1 MAIDFPNSPS
11 INDVHSDGLASWT
24 WTGYAWKRIPDP
36 GAKGQKGDP
45 GPQGIQGLIGS
56 QGDKGQKGDVL
67 AKGVKGEEGQKGE
80 KGDVLAKGV
89 KGEVGDKGQ
98 KGEPGVS
105 IKGEQ
110 GNKGIKGD
118 AVKGDQG
125 DKGDEGQKGD
135 TGSGGEKG
143 ATGSLST
150 ANVSNPSRSLG
161 TDYQNTTGELMY
173 VITTTLV
180 PTWSNYTISKI
191 GAATNSYAEVFLARD
206 NGSANANNVWVTSV
220 FWVPNNYYYR
230 VDAFNHLDN
239 NVNST
244 STVRTWSELTFS

>member
-36 GAKGQKGDP
+36 GAKGEP
-45 GPQGIQGLIGS
+45 GIQGPTGPTGLTGS
-56 QGDKGQKGDVL
+56 QGDKGEPGNVL
-67 AKGVKGEEGQKGE
+67 AKGVKGEPGEKGQKG
-80 KGDVLAKGV
+80 DVFAKGV
-89 KGEVGDKGQ
+89 KGEVGPQGDKGNVGDKGPQ
-98 KGEPGVS
+98 GDKGEPGVAV
-105 IKGEQ
+105 KGEQ
-110 GNKGIKGD
+110 GDKGELGQKGESIKGD
-118 AVKGDQG
+118 
-125 DKGDEGQKGD
+125 
-135 TGSGGEKG
+135 KG

-150 ANVSNPSRSLG
+150 ASISTPSRSLG

-191 GAATNSYAEVFLARD
+191 GAATNAYSEVFLARD

-220 FWVPNNYYYR
+220 FWVPTGYYYR
-230 VDAFNHLDN
+230 VDAFNHQNN
-239 NVNST
+239 NVNSN
-244 STVRTWSELTFS
+244 SSVRTWAELTFS

>member
-1 MAIDFPNSPS
+1 MAIDFPNTPS

-36 GAKGQKGDP
+36 GAKGEP
-45 GPQGIQGLIGS
+45 GVEGPTGPTGLTGS
-56 QGDKGQKGDVL
+56 QGDKGEPGNVL
-67 AKGVKGEEGQKGE
+67 AKGVKGEPGEKGE
-80 KGDVLAKGV
+80 KGDVFAKGV
-89 KGEVGDKGQ
+89 KGEVGAQGDKGDVGPQ
-98 KGEPGVS
+98 GPQGDKGEPGVAV
-105 IKGEQ
+105 KGEQ
-110 GNKGIKGD
+110 GDKGELGQKGESIKGD
-118 AVKGDQG
+118 
-125 DKGDEGQKGD
+125 
-135 TGSGGEKG
+135 KG

-150 ANVSNPSRSLG
+150 ASIATPSRSLG

-191 GAATNSYAEVFLARD
+191 GAATNAYTEVFLARD

-220 FWVPNNYYYR
+220 FWVPAGYYYR
-230 VDAFNHLDN
+230 VDAFNHQNN

-244 STVRTWSELTFS
+244 SSVRTWSELTFS

>member
-36 GAKGQKGDP
+36 GAKGEP
-45 GPQGIQGLIGS
+45 GIQGPTGPTGLTGS
-56 QGDKGQKGDVL
+56 QGDKGEPGNVL
-67 AKGVKGEEGQKGE
+67 AKGVKGDVGEKGE
-80 KGDVLAKGV
+80 KGDVFAKGV
-89 KGEVGDKGQ
+89 KGDLGPQGDKGDKGDVGPQ
-98 KGEPGVS
+98 GDKGEPGVAV
-105 IKGEQ
+105 KGEQ
-110 GNKGIKGD
+110 G
-118 AVKGDQG
+118 
-125 DKGDEGQKGD
+125 DKGELGQKGE
-135 TGSGGEKG
+135 SIKGEKG

-150 ANVSNPSRSLG
+150 ASIATPSRSLG

-191 GAATNSYAEVFLARD
+191 GAATNAYSEVFLARD

-220 FWVPNNYYYR
+220 FWVPTGYYYR
-230 VDAFNHLDN
+230 VDAFNHQNN

>member
-1 MAIDFPNSPS
+1 MAIDFPNTPS

-36 GAKGQKGDP
+36 GAKGEP
-45 GPQGIQGLIGS
+45 GIQGPTGPTGLTGS
-56 QGDKGQKGDVL
+56 QGDKGEPGN
-67 AKGVKGEEGQKGE
+67 
-80 KGDVLAKGV
+80 VLAKGV
-89 KGEVGDKGQ
+89 KGEVGEKGEKGDVFAKGVKGDVGPQGDKGDKGDVGPQ
-98 KGEPGVS
+98 GDKGEPGVAV
-105 IKGEQ
+105 KGEQ
-110 GNKGIKGD
+110 G
-118 AVKGDQG
+118 
-125 DKGDEGQKGD
+125 DKGELGQKGE
-135 TGSGGEKG
+135 SIKGEKG

-150 ANVSNPSRSLG
+150 ASISTPTRSLG

-191 GAATNSYAEVFLARD
+191 GTATNAYTEVFLARD

-220 FWVPNNYYYR
+220 FWVPTGYYYR
-230 VDAFNHLDN
+230 VDAFNHQNN
-239 NVNST
+239 NVNSS

>member
-36 GAKGQKGDP
+36 GAKGEP
-45 GPQGIQGLIGS
+45 GIQGPTGPTGLTGS
-56 QGDKGQKGDVL
+56 QGDKGEPGNVL
-67 AKGVKGEEGQKGE
+67 AKGVKGDVGEKGE
-80 KGDVLAKGV
+80 KGDVFAKGV
-89 KGEVGDKGQ
+89 KGDVGPQGDKGDKGDVGPQ
-98 KGEPGVS
+98 GDKGEPGVAV
-105 IKGEQ
+105 KGEQ
-110 GNKGIKGD
+110 G
-118 AVKGDQG
+118 
-125 DKGDEGQKGD
+125 DKGELGQKGE
-135 TGSGGEKG
+135 SIKGEKG

-150 ANVSNPSRSLG
+150 ASIATPTRSLG

-191 GAATNSYAEVFLARD
+191 GAATNAYTEVFLARD

-220 FWVPNNYYYR
+220 FWVPTGYYYR
-230 VDAFNHLDN
+230 VDAFNHQNN

>member
-36 GAKGQKGDP
+36 GAKGEP
-45 GPQGIQGLIGS
+45 GIQGPTGPTGLTGS
-56 QGDKGQKGDVL
+56 QGDKGEPGN
-67 AKGVKGEEGQKGE
+67 
-80 KGDVLAKGV
+80 VLAKGV
-89 KGEVGDKGQ
+89 KGEVGEKGEKGDVFAKGVKGDLGPQGDKGDVGPQ
-98 KGEPGVS
+98 GDKGVKGEPGVAV
-105 IKGEQ
+105 KGEQ
-110 GNKGIKGD
+110 G
-118 AVKGDQG
+118 
-125 DKGDEGQKGD
+125 DKGELGQKGE
-135 TGSGGEKG
+135 SIKGEKG

-150 ANVSNPSRSLG
+150 ASISTPSRSLG

-191 GAATNSYAEVFLARD
+191 GAATNAYSEVFLARD

-220 FWVPNNYYYR
+220 FWVPSNYYYR
-230 VDAFNHLDN
+230 IDAYNHQN
-239 NVNST
+239 NSVNTNNNT
-244 STVRTWSELTFS
+244 SVRTWNELTFS

>member
-11 INDVHSDGLASWT
+11 INDVHSDGLESWT

-36 GAKGQKGDP
+36 GAKGEP
-45 GPQGIQGLIGS
+45 GIQGPTGPTGLTGS
-56 QGDKGQKGDVL
+56 QGDKGEPGNVL
-67 AKGVKGEEGQKGE
+67 AKGVKGDVGEKGE
-80 KGDVLAKGV
+80 KGDVFAKGV
-89 KGEVGDKGQ
+89 KGDVGPQGDKGDKGDVGPQ
-98 KGEPGVS
+98 GDKGEPGVAV
-105 IKGEQ
+105 KGEQ
-110 GNKGIKGD
+110 G
-118 AVKGDQG
+118 
-125 DKGDEGQKGD
+125 DKGELGQKGE
-135 TGSGGEKG
+135 SIKGEKG

-150 ANVSNPSRSLG
+150 ASISTPSRSLG

-191 GAATNSYAEVFLARD
+191 GTATNAYTEVFLARD

-220 FWVPNNYYYR
+220 FWVPTGYYYR
-230 VDAFNHLDN
+230 VDAFNHQNN
-239 NVNST
+239 NVNSS

>member
-36 GAKGQKGDP
+36 GAKGEP
-45 GPQGIQGLIGS
+45 GVEGPTGPTGLTGS
-56 QGDKGQKGDVL
+56 QGDKGEPGNVL
-67 AKGVKGEEGQKGE
+67 AKGVKGEPGEKGE
-80 KGDVLAKGV
+80 KGDVFAKGV
-89 KGEVGDKGQ
+89 KGEVGAQGDKGDVGPQ
-98 KGEPGVS
+98 GPQGDKGEPGVAV
-105 IKGEQ
+105 KGEQ
-110 GNKGIKGD
+110 GDKGELGQKGESIKGD
-118 AVKGDQG
+118 
-125 DKGDEGQKGD
+125 
-135 TGSGGEKG
+135 KG

-150 ANVSNPSRSLG
+150 ASIATPSRSLG

-191 GAATNSYAEVFLARD
+191 GAATNAYSEVFLARD

-220 FWVPNNYYYR
+220 FWVPTGYYYR
-230 VDAFNHLDN
+230 VDAFNHQN
-239 NVNST
+239 NDVNST
-244 STVRTWSELTFS
+244 SSVRTWAELTFS

>member
-11 INDVHSDGLASWT
+11 IKDVHSDGLASWT

-36 GAKGQKGDP
+36 GAKGEP
-45 GPQGIQGLIGS
+45 GIQGPTGPTGLTGS
-56 QGDKGQKGDVL
+56 QGDKGEPGNVL
-67 AKGVKGEEGQKGE
+67 AKGVKGDVGEKGE
-80 KGDVLAKGV
+80 KGDVFAKGV
-89 KGEVGDKGQ
+89 KGDLGPQGDKGDKGDVGPQ
-98 KGEPGVS
+98 GDKGEPGVAV
-105 IKGEQ
+105 KGEQ
-110 GNKGIKGD
+110 G
-118 AVKGDQG
+118 
-125 DKGDEGQKGD
+125 DKGELGQKGE
-135 TGSGGEKG
+135 SIKGEKG

-150 ANVSNPSRSLG
+150 ASIATPSRSLG

-191 GAATNSYAEVFLARD
+191 GAATNAYSEVFLARD

-220 FWVPNNYYYR
+220 FWVPTGYYYR
-230 VDAFNHLDN
+230 VDAFNHQNN

>member
-36 GAKGQKGDP
+36 GAKGEP
-45 GPQGIQGLIGS
+45 GIQGPTGPTGLTGS
-56 QGDKGQKGDVL
+56 QGDKGEPGNVL
-67 AKGVKGEEGQKGE
+67 AKGVKGDVGEKGE
-80 KGDVLAKGV
+80 KGDVFAKGV
-89 KGEVGDKGQ
+89 KGDVGPQGDKGDKGDVGPQ
-98 KGEPGVS
+98 GDKGEPGVAV
-105 IKGEQ
+105 KGEQ
-110 GNKGIKGD
+110 G
-118 AVKGDQG
+118 
-125 DKGDEGQKGD
+125 DKGELGQKGE
-135 TGSGGEKG
+135 SIKGEKG

-150 ANVSNPSRSLG
+150 ASISTPSRSLG

-191 GAATNSYAEVFLARD
+191 GAATNAYTEVFLARD

-220 FWVPNNYYYR
+220 FWVPTGYYYR
-230 VDAFNHLDN
+230 VDAFNHQNN
-239 NVNST
+239 NVNSS

>member
-36 GAKGQKGDP
+36 GAKGEP
-45 GPQGIQGLIGS
+45 GIQGPTGPTGLTGS
-56 QGDKGQKGDVL
+56 QGDKGEPGNVL
-67 AKGVKGEEGQKGE
+67 AKGVKGEPGEKGE
-80 KGDVLAKGV
+80 KGDVFAKGV
-89 KGEVGDKGQ
+89 KGDLGPQGDKGNVGDKGPQ
-98 KGEPGVS
+98 GDKGEPGVAV
-105 IKGEQ
+105 KGEQ
-110 GNKGIKGD
+110 GDKGELGQKGESIKGD
-118 AVKGDQG
+118 
-125 DKGDEGQKGD
+125 
-135 TGSGGEKG
+135 KG

-150 ANVSNPSRSLG
+150 ASISTPSRSLG

-191 GAATNSYAEVFLARD
+191 GAATNAYSEVFLARD

-220 FWVPNNYYYR
+220 FWVPTGYYYR
-230 VDAFNHLDN
+230 VDAFNHQNN

>member
-36 GAKGQKGDP
+36 GAKGEP
-45 GPQGIQGLIGS
+45 GIQGPTGPTGLTGS
-56 QGDKGQKGDVL
+56 QGDKGEPGN
-67 AKGVKGEEGQKGE
+67 
-80 KGDVLAKGV
+80 VLAKGV
-89 KGEVGDKGQ
+89 KGEVGEKGEKGDVFAKGVKGDVGPQGDKGDKGDVGPQ
-98 KGEPGVS
+98 GDKGEPGVAV
-105 IKGEQ
+105 KGEQ
-110 GNKGIKGD
+110 G
-118 AVKGDQG
+118 
-125 DKGDEGQKGD
+125 DKGELGQKGE
-135 TGSGGEKG
+135 SIKGEKG

-150 ANVSNPSRSLG
+150 ASIATPSRSLG

-191 GAATNSYAEVFLARD
+191 GAATNAYSEVFLARD

-220 FWVPNNYYYR
+220 FWVPTGYYYR
-230 VDAFNHLDN
+230 VDAFNHQNN

>member
-1 MAIDFPNSPS
+1 MAIDFPNTPS

-36 GAKGQKGDP
+36 GAKGEP
-45 GPQGIQGLIGS
+45 GVEGPTGPTGLTGS
-56 QGDKGQKGDVL
+56 QGDKGEPGNVL
-67 AKGVKGEEGQKGE
+67 AKGVKGEPGEKGE
-80 KGDVLAKGV
+80 KGDVFAKGV
-89 KGEVGDKGQ
+89 KGEVGAQGDKGDVGPQ
-98 KGEPGVS
+98 GPQGDKGEPGVAV
-105 IKGEQ
+105 KGEQ
-110 GNKGIKGD
+110 GDKGELGQKGESIKGD
-118 AVKGDQG
+118 
-125 DKGDEGQKGD
+125 
-135 TGSGGEKG
+135 KG

-150 ANVSNPSRSLG
+150 ASIATPSRSLG

-191 GAATNSYAEVFLARD
+191 GAATNAYSEVFLARD

-220 FWVPNNYYYR
+220 FWVPTGYYYR
-230 VDAFNHLDN
+230 VDAFNHQNN

>member
-36 GAKGQKGDP
+36 GAKGEP
-45 GPQGIQGLIGS
+45 GIQGPTGPTGLTGS
-56 QGDKGQKGDVL
+56 QGDKGEPGNVL
-67 AKGVKGEEGQKGE
+67 AKGVKGDVGEKGE
-80 KGDVLAKGV
+80 KGDVFAKGV
-89 KGEVGDKGQ
+89 KGDVGPQGDKGDKGDVGPQ
-98 KGEPGVS
+98 GDKGEPGVAV
-105 IKGEQ
+105 KGEQ
-110 GNKGIKGD
+110 G
-118 AVKGDQG
+118 
-125 DKGDEGQKGD
+125 DKGELGQKGE
-135 TGSGGEKG
+135 SIKGEKG

-150 ANVSNPSRSLG
+150 ASISTPSRSLG

-191 GAATNSYAEVFLARD
+191 GTATNAYTEVFLARD

-220 FWVPNNYYYR
+220 FWVPTGYYYR
-230 VDAFNHLDN
+230 VDAFNHQNN
-239 NVNST
+239 NVNSS

>member
-36 GAKGQKGDP
+36 GAKGEP
-45 GPQGIQGLIGS
+45 GIQGPTGPTGLTGS
-56 QGDKGQKGDVL
+56 QGDKGEPGNVL
-67 AKGVKGEEGQKGE
+67 AKGVKGEPGEKGQKG
-80 KGDVLAKGV
+80 DVFAKGV
-89 KGEVGDKGQ
+89 KGDVGPQGDKGDIGDQ
-98 KGEPGVS
+98 GPQGDKGEPGVAV
-105 IKGEQ
+105 KGEQ
-110 GNKGIKGD
+110 GDKGELGQKGESIKGD
-118 AVKGDQG
+118 
-125 DKGDEGQKGD
+125 
-135 TGSGGEKG
+135 KG

-150 ANVSNPSRSLG
+150 ASIATPSRSLG

-191 GAATNSYAEVFLARD
+191 GAATNAYSEVFLARD

-220 FWVPNNYYYR
+220 FWVPTGYYYR
-230 VDAFNHLDN
+230 VDAFNHQNN

>member
-36 GAKGQKGDP
+36 GAKGEP
-45 GPQGIQGLIGS
+45 GIQGPTGPTGLTGS
-56 QGDKGQKGDVL
+56 QGDKGEPGN
-67 AKGVKGEEGQKGE
+67 
-80 KGDVLAKGV
+80 VLAKGV
-89 KGEVGDKGQ
+89 KGEVGEKGEKGDVFAKGVKGDVGPQGDKGDKGDVGPQ
-98 KGEPGVS
+98 GDKGEPGVAV
-105 IKGEQ
+105 KGEQ
-110 GNKGIKGD
+110 G
-118 AVKGDQG
+118 
-125 DKGDEGQKGD
+125 DKGELGQKGE
-135 TGSGGEKG
+135 SIKGEKG

-150 ANVSNPSRSLG
+150 ASIATPSRSLG

-191 GAATNSYAEVFLARD
+191 GAATNAYSEVFLARD

-220 FWVPNNYYYR
+220 FWVPTGYYYR
-230 VDAFNHLDN
+230 VDAFNHQNN
-239 NVNST
+239 NVNSN
-244 STVRTWSELTFS
+244 SSVRTWAELTFS

>member
-1 MAIDFPNSPS
+1 MAIDFPNTPS

-36 GAKGQKGDP
+36 GAKGEP
-45 GPQGIQGLIGS
+45 GIQGPTGPTGLTGS
-56 QGDKGQKGDVL
+56 QGDKGEPGNVL
-67 AKGVKGEEGQKGE
+67 AKGVKGDVGEKGE
-80 KGDVLAKGV
+80 KGDVFAKGV
-89 KGEVGDKGQ
+89 KGDVGPQGDKGDKGDVGPQ
-98 KGEPGVS
+98 GDKGEPGVAV
-105 IKGEQ
+105 KGEQ
-110 GNKGIKGD
+110 G
-118 AVKGDQG
+118 
-125 DKGDEGQKGD
+125 DKGELGQKGE
-135 TGSGGEKG
+135 SIKGEKG

-150 ANVSNPSRSLG
+150 ASIATPTRSLG

-191 GAATNSYAEVFLARD
+191 GAATNAYTEVFLARD

-220 FWVPNNYYYR
+220 FWVPTGYYYR
-230 VDAFNHLDN
+230 VDAFNHQNN
-239 NVNST
+239 NVNSS

>member
-36 GAKGQKGDP
+36 GAKGEP
-45 GPQGIQGLIGS
+45 GIQGPTGPTGLTGS
-56 QGDKGQKGDVL
+56 QGDKGEPGN
-67 AKGVKGEEGQKGE
+67 
-80 KGDVLAKGV
+80 VLAKGV
-89 KGEVGDKGQ
+89 KGEVGEKGEKGDVFAKGVKGDVGPQGDKGDKGDVGPQ
-98 KGEPGVS
+98 GDKGEPGVAV
-105 IKGEQ
+105 KGEQ
-110 GNKGIKGD
+110 G
-118 AVKGDQG
+118 
-125 DKGDEGQKGD
+125 DKGELGQKGE
-135 TGSGGEKG
+135 SIKGEKG

-150 ANVSNPSRSLG
+150 ASIATPSRSLG

-191 GAATNSYAEVFLARD
+191 GTATNTYTEVFLARD

-220 FWVPNNYYYR
+220 FWVPTGYYYR
-230 VDAFNHLDN
+230 VDAFNHQNN
-239 NVNST
+239 NVNSS

>member
-36 GAKGQKGDP
+36 GAKGEP
-45 GPQGIQGLIGS
+45 GIQGPTGPTGLTGS
-56 QGDKGQKGDVL
+56 QGDKGEPGNVL
-67 AKGVKGEEGQKGE
+67 AKGVKGEEGDKGE
-80 KGDVLAKGV
+80 PGNVLAKGV
-89 KGEVGDKGQ
+89 KGEVGDKGVKGDVGPQ
-98 KGEPGVS
+98 GDKGVKGEPGVAV
-105 IKGEQ
+105 KGEQ
-110 GNKGIKGD
+110 G
-118 AVKGDQG
+118 
-125 DKGDEGQKGD
+125 DKGELGQKGE
-135 TGSGGEKG
+135 SIKGEKG

-150 ANVSNPSRSLG
+150 ASISTPSRSLG

-191 GAATNSYAEVFLARD
+191 GTATNAYTEVFLARD

-220 FWVPNNYYYR
+220 FWVPTGYYYR
-230 VDAFNHLDN
+230 VDAFNHQNN
-239 NVNST
+239 NVNSS

>member
-36 GAKGQKGDP
+36 GAKGEP
-45 GPQGIQGLIGS
+45 GVEGPTGPTGLTGS
-56 QGDKGQKGDVL
+56 QGDKGEPGNVL
-67 AKGVKGEEGQKGE
+67 AKGVKGEPGEKGE
-80 KGDVLAKGV
+80 KGDVFAKGV
-89 KGEVGDKGQ
+89 KGEVGAQGDKGDVGPQ
-98 KGEPGVS
+98 GPQGDKGEPGVAV
-105 IKGEQ
+105 KGEQ
-110 GNKGIKGD
+110 GDKGELGQKGESIKGD
-118 AVKGDQG
+118 
-125 DKGDEGQKGD
+125 
-135 TGSGGEKG
+135 KG

-150 ANVSNPSRSLG
+150 ASIATPSRSLG

-191 GAATNSYAEVFLARD
+191 GAATNAYTEVFLARD

-220 FWVPNNYYYR
+220 FWVPAGYYYR
-230 VDAFNHLDN
+230 VDAFNHQN
-239 NVNST
+239 NDVNST
-244 STVRTWSELTFS
+244 SSVRTWAELTFS

>member
-1 MAIDFPNSPS
+1 MAIDFPNTPS

-36 GAKGQKGDP
+36 GAKGEP
-45 GPQGIQGLIGS
+45 GVEGPTGPTGLTGS
-56 QGDKGQKGDVL
+56 QGDKGEPGNVL
-67 AKGVKGEEGQKGE
+67 AKGVKGEPGEKGE
-80 KGDVLAKGV
+80 KGDVFAKGV
-89 KGEVGDKGQ
+89 KGEVGAQGDKGDVGPQ
-98 KGEPGVS
+98 GPQGDKGEPGVAV
-105 IKGEQ
+105 KGEQ
-110 GNKGIKGD
+110 GDKGELGQKGESIKGD
-118 AVKGDQG
+118 
-125 DKGDEGQKGD
+125 
-135 TGSGGEKG
+135 KG

-150 ANVSNPSRSLG
+150 ASIATPSRSLG

-191 GAATNSYAEVFLARD
+191 GAATNAYSEVFLARD

-220 FWVPNNYYYR
+220 FWVPAGYYYR
-230 VDAFNHLDN
+230 VDAFNHQNN

-244 STVRTWSELTFS
+244 SSVRTWSELTFS

>member
-36 GAKGQKGDP
+36 GAKGEP
-45 GPQGIQGLIGS
+45 GIQGPTGPTGLTGS
-56 QGDKGQKGDVL
+56 QGDKGEPGNVL
-67 AKGVKGEEGQKGE
+67 AKGVKGEPGEKGQKG
-80 KGDVLAKGV
+80 DVFAKGV
-89 KGEVGDKGQ
+89 KGEVGPQGDKGNVGDKGPQGDKGEPGIAVKGEQGDKGELGQ
-98 KGEPGVS
+98 KGES
-105 IKGEQ
+105 IKG
-110 GNKGIKGD
+110 D
-118 AVKGDQG
+118 
-125 DKGDEGQKGD
+125 
-135 TGSGGEKG
+135 KG

-150 ANVSNPSRSLG
+150 ASISTPSRSLG

-191 GAATNSYAEVFLARD
+191 GAATNAYSEVFLARD

-220 FWVPNNYYYR
+220 FWVPTGYYYR
-230 VDAFNHLDN
+230 VDAFNHQNN
-239 NVNST
+239 NVNSN
-244 STVRTWSELTFS
+244 SSVRTWAELTFS

>member
-1 MAIDFPNSPS
+1 MAIDFPNTPS

-36 GAKGQKGDP
+36 GAKGEP
-45 GPQGIQGLIGS
+45 GVEGPTGPTGLTGS
-56 QGDKGQKGDVL
+56 QGDKGEPGNVL
-67 AKGVKGEEGQKGE
+67 AKGVKGEPGEKGE
-80 KGDVLAKGV
+80 KGDVFAKGV
-89 KGEVGDKGQ
+89 KGEVGAQGDKGDVGPQ
-98 KGEPGVS
+98 GPQGDKGEPGVAV
-105 IKGEQ
+105 KGEQ
-110 GNKGIKGD
+110 GDKGELGQKGESIKGD
-118 AVKGDQG
+118 
-125 DKGDEGQKGD
+125 
-135 TGSGGEKG
+135 KG

-150 ANVSNPSRSLG
+150 ASIATPSRSLG

-191 GAATNSYAEVFLARD
+191 GAATNAYSEVFLARD

-220 FWVPNNYYYR
+220 FWVPTGYYYR
-230 VDAFNHLDN
+230 VDAFNHQNN

-244 STVRTWSELTFS
+244 SSVRTWSELTFS